1 MHEVY
6 DRGYKKL
13 FSNKALFRQLLES
26 FVPLDW
32 VKELD
37 FDHCELLDKTFISKE
52 YEKRESDVIYKVQ
65 LRGQT
70 AYIVILIEFQSSV
83 DKFMALRILHYISS
97 FYMRLK
103 DSEEKIDK
111 LPPIFPIMIYS
122 GQAQWTASIDIAELI
137 EHHELLGEFAI
148 NFRYF
153 KIAENEISVQRLSEI
168 GNVVSTLFL
177 GEAHRERELLVEAL
191 SKLSK
196 KLPNPEDRQ
205 LISMLFNFFKQ
216 LFHNDKLTEVDW
228 QAFHRVLTDSEM
240 NMFLENMKA
249 CDEIAYQNGV
259 SEGER
264 RGEIKGKIEGKLEAA
279 KAMLLKGLSISLI
292 TEVTGLSESEIE
304 QLRH

>member
-26 FVPLDW
+26 FVPLEW

-52 YEKRESDVIYKVQ
+52 YEKRESDVIYQVQ

-103 DSEEKIDK
+103 DSEAKIDK
-111 LPPIFPIMIYS
+111 LPPIFPIMVYS
-122 GQAQWTASIDIAELI
+122 GQAQWTAPIDIAELI
-137 EHHELLGEFAI
+137 EHHDLLGEFAL

-153 KIAENEISVQRLSEI
+153 KIAENEISAQKLFEM
-168 GNVVSTLFL
+168 GNVVATLFL
-177 GEAHRERELLVEAL
+177 GEAHHDRKLLVEAL
-191 SKLSK
+191 SKLSR
-196 KLPNPEDRQ
+196 KLPSPEDRQ
-205 LISMLFNFFKQ
+205 LISMLFNFFEQ
-216 LFHNDKLTEVDW
+216 LFYNNKLTEVDW

-240 NMFLENMKA
+240 NMFLENMKI
-249 CDEIAYQNGV
+249 CDEIAYQKGILA
-259 SEGER
+259 GEQT
-264 RGEIKGKIEGKLEAA
+264 GMLKGKLEGKLETAR
-279 KAMLLKGLSISLI
+279 AMLAEGLNRSLI
-292 TEVTGLSESEIE
+292 IKVTGLSESEIE